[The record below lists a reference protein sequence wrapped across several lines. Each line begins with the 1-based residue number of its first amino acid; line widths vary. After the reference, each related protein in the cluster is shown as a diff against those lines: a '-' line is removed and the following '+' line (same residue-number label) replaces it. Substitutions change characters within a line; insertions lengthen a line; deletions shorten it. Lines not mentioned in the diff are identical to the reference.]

1 MNNEK
6 IIQTIKKVLALSK
19 NNPSEEEGK
28 AAAMKAQELL
38 AKYHLDIE
46 EVEGIDSDTLESIDE
61 VQVSVPAKKWKY
73 ELARIV
79 ARNFRCKH
87 FYHGKGCVVFYG
99 HKTDAEVAAE
109 TFKYLFRIGDKN
121 GVKARN
127 ENFAK
132 TRSLD
137 NTGVYNSYVMGF
149 CKGIDEALSVQ
160 CQALALV
167 VPPDVVS
174 SFDEKT
180 KSFSKMRSGAI
191 RVAGGMSGDTA
202 YEAGR
207 VDGHCAVRSRQ
218 IE

>member
-61 VQVSVPAKKWKY
+61 VKVNVPAKKWKY

-87 FYHGKGCVVFYG
+87 FYYGKGCVVFYG

-109 TFKYLFRIGDKN
+109 TFKYLFKIGDKN
-121 GVKARN
+121 GNRARN

-132 TRSLD
+132 THSLD
-137 NTGVYNSYVMGF
+137 NSGVYNSYVMGF

-167 VPPDVVS
+167 IPPEVVTS
-174 SFDEKT
+174 YEDRIKGFRRMSG
-180 KSFSKMRSGAI
+180 GAI
-191 RVAGGMSGDTA
+191 RMAGGISGNTA
-202 YEAGR
+202 YESGR
-207 VDGHCAVRSRQ
+207 VDGHYAVRSRQ
-218 IE
+218 LE